1 MNRRTF
7 IWVTLA
13 FTASVWHLLI
23 DGQIGLLGPT
33 SETMTLLQGT
43 SLLLDAAL
51 IGAWLFLAPRA
62 TAGEPGSLGALA
74 LLVLLEPV
82 LFDGAVALVV
92 APPPAAAFPYQDIAH
107 VLSLGFGVAALL
119 AMRRDTGWG
128 AWSRTSWVVLALKLT
143 GSAIGSIVFFTMG
156 G

>member
-1 MNRRTF
+1 MSQRTLV
-7 IWVTLA
+7 WVTLA
-13 FTASVWHLLI
+13 FSASVWHLLI

-51 IGAWLFLAPRA
+51 IGVWLFLAPGA
-62 TAGEPGSLGALA
+62 VAGKPSALGALA

-82 LFDGAVALVV
+82 LFDGAVAIVV
-92 APPPAAAFPYQDIAH
+92 APPPAAAFPYKDIAH
-107 VLSLGFGVAALL
+107 VLSLVFGVTALL
-119 AMRRDTGWG
+119 AMRQDTGWG
-128 AWSRTSWVVLALKLT
+128 AWSRTSWVVLILKIA
-143 GSAIGSIVFFTMG
+143 GSATGSIVFFTMG

>member
-1 MNRRTF
+1 MSRRTLT
-7 IWVTLA
+7 WVTLA

-43 SLLLDAAL
+43 TLLLEAAL
-51 IGAWLFLAPRA
+51 IGAWLYLIPGAA
-62 TAGEPGSLGALA
+62 TGKQGPLGALA

-82 LFDGAVALVV
+82 LFDGAVALLV

-107 VLSLGFGVAALL
+107 LSSLAFGIIALL

-128 AWSRTSWVVLALKLT
+128 TWGRESWFVLILKIA
-143 GSAIGSIVFFTMG
+143 GSVTGSIVFFTLG